1 MMSRYPKGSIVRHQ
15 TGHIKGVV
23 LNVFEQGDKPA
34 GYYIKWDD
42 GNHSYH
48 TESELIWA
56 NIDPP
61 PRHAAPPS
69 PK

>member
-1 MMSRYPKGSIVRHQ
+1 MSRFPKGSIVRHK
-15 TGHIKGVV
+15 TGQIKGVV
-23 LNVFEQGDKPA
+23 LNVFDQDNRAA

-48 TESELIWA
+48 AENELIWA
-56 NIDPP
+56 NIDHQV
-61 PRHAAPPS
+61 RHDSQQS

>member
-1 MMSRYPKGSIVRHQ
+1 MSRFPKGSIVRHK
-15 TGHIKGVV
+15 TGQIKGVV
-23 LNVFEQGDKPA
+23 LNVFDQGDRSA

-48 TESELIWA
+48 AENELIWA
-56 NIDPP
+56 NIDR
-61 PRHAAPPS
+61 PRMHDGPQS